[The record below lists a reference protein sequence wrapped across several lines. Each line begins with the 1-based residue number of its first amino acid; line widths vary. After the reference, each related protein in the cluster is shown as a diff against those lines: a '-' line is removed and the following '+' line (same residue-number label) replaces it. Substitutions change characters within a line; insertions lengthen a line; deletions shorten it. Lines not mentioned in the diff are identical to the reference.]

1 MKKVLI
7 QNNEQLELVR
17 EEIHVSSLFNHPNL
31 LPLLDHAIIAVKVIT
46 QVLPFQIIVDRFLIK
61 LMLCLSLIH
70 LSLLDGHILSI
81 CIMVGK
87 LLRVEHSL
95 GNKSDF

>member
-17 EEIHVSSLFNHPNL
+17 EEIRVSSLFNHPNL

-46 QVLPFQIIVDRFLIK
+46 ASYSFHIIVGGFLIK
-61 LMLCLSLIH
+61 LMLCLLLIH
-70 LSLLDGHILSI
+70 PSLLDGHAVYLHH
-81 CIMVGK
+81 GW
-87 LLRVEHSL
+87 
-95 GNKSDF
+95 